1 MDNKKIGNLI
11 AKLRREKGLTQQE
24 LGDMV
29 GIGFR
34 AVSKWERGITMPD
47 ISLINELSKILGIT
61 SDELLS
67 GELNKSVNSKEKN
80 KLSKP
85 IKITISIITIII
97 LIITSIIIYQNN
109 KTYLYEITQ
118 IDTADYRL
126 EGQIAFER
134 KQMNITINE
143 LALENKELLSTKI
156 KNYQYEIYSND
167 NFIFGYSLSNEG
179 KSLEEIMTIEELI
192 NNIKI
197 NYTGKTYMKYDE
209 IINNNLIIRF
219 NFIDENNQTITKE
232 IICTIY

>member
-34 AVSKWERGITMPD
+34 AVSKWERGVTMPD

-97 LIITSIIIYQNN
+97 LFITSIIIYQNN
-109 KTYLYEITQ
+109 KTYLYEIKK
-118 IDTADYRL
+118 IDSGDYYIS
-126 EGQIAFER
+126 GQITFER

-167 NFIFGYSLSNEG
+167 NFIFGYGQNDKG
-179 KSLEEIMTIEELI
+179 KYLEEIMTIEELI

-197 NYTGKTYMKYDE
+197 NYTGKTYMKYDK